1 LKLLIN
7 YSRIGLNMEYVFKSV
22 KLTPIKPAHHQA
34 TTQLELLDELRKE
47 FIPQE
52 FHDFQQDIC
61 PECNSED
68 MIDSDDLIICRN
80 CAQVISRPFDNSAEY
95 RVYSSEDRGNDP
107 TRVGAPADPR
117 LPEASLGTII
127 LGGRG
132 NGGGGGASA
141 AASRAKNMNRVRKYH
156 TWNSVPYHE
165 RSLMVSYEQLAI
177 IATNHGINHSA
188 IEVAKDIYLKLQSAD
203 RRQGLCRAAILSS
216 CMYLSLKQLGSPRKP
231 KEIADIFCI
240 KSATFAKAL
249 KQTQEILA
257 LLEQRNGG
265 SATPI
270 VATAAK
276 TEKGSGG
283 STSATE
289 YIDLPISRLPIGRRQ
304 MQYLQEICR
313 QVASVVEREGLSQEN
328 MPPSLAAGCIAFV
341 LRRSEE
347 IDISYEKIAEV
358 SGISVATMMKCLK
371 RLEQF
376 AERLEAVWKGS
387 VGSLASAPAPHQM
400 PNKV

>member
-1 LKLLIN
+1 MEFIFQVTNN
-7 YSRIGLNMEYVFKSV
+7 YSTRFAQPTSNSD
-22 KLTPIKPAHHQA
+22 HN
-34 TTQLELLDELRKE
+34 LLDELRNE
-47 FIPQE
+47 FLPKV
-52 FHDFQQDIC
+52 FQDLKQDIC

-95 RVYSSEDRGNDP
+95 RVYSSEDRGCDP

-132 NGGGGGASA
+132 GGGGGGASA

-165 RSLMVSYEQLAI
+165 RSLMVSYEQLTI
-177 IATNHGINHSA
+177 VATNHGINHSA
-188 IEVAKDIYLKLQSAD
+188 VEVAKDIYLKLQSAD

-231 KEIADIFCI
+231 KEIAEIFCVS
-240 KSATFAKAL
+240 SATFAKAL

-257 LLEQRNGG
+257 LLDQRNGG
-265 SATPI
+265 NPVISKSEKASA
-270 VATAAK
+270 
-276 TEKGSGG
+276 G
-283 STSATE
+283 STNATE

-304 MQYLQEICR
+304 MQILQEICR
-313 QVASVVEREGLSQEN
+313 QVATIVEEEGLSQEN

-341 LRRSEE
+341 LRRSED
-347 IDISYEKIAEV
+347 IDISCEKIAEV

-376 AERLEAVWKGS
+376 SERLEAVWKNPS
-387 VGSLASAPAPHQM
+387 SKTITAAHQD
-400 PNKV
+400 K